1 MKNRERKEPW
11 SEQMVQLFMMYV
23 RVMGL
28 VGGGIFRCFTTELE
42 FQRELLDPSL
52 KDKFLFFPH
61 FDGKFRG
68 YPIS

>member
-1 MKNRERKEPW
+1 
-11 SEQMVQLFMMYV
+11 MVQAKQCY
-23 RVMGL
+23 GL